1 MSSVYRLPR
10 YPMVATTAFRSVAE
24 GVGLQELVTP
34 PVVAIGPNGESLHTA
49 QRATRSKPSQ
59 ARNLGALVGGEGV

>member
-1 MSSVYRLPR
+1 MTSGRHYSVSC
-10 YPMVATTAFRSVAE
+10 SVAE
-24 GVGLQELVTP
+24 GVGLQALVTP
-34 PVVAIGPNGESLHTA
+34 PAVAIGPNGESLHTA